1 VNGGEPTASPNYKK
15 LLKNLPASVKIIRI
29 NTNGSRVIS
38 EVISLLERGIR
49 VIITLSFD
57 GTGSIHNYAR
67 WPILWNDYK
76 KNVSKYLEL
85 RSQYK
90 NLRLN
95 FWTTVSCLNVG
106 DLDNILQYAA
116 DCKIDH
122 AYGFCLSP
130 AVIDIRYKNRL
141 TTDAKQKL
149 SSNKNI
155 LLQSILKNCCLIK
168 KQFGRIA
175 NIYTISRQIETNK
188 I

>member
-1 VNGGEPTASPNYKK
+1 
-15 LLKNLPASVKIIRI
+15 
-29 NTNGSRVIS
+29 
-38 EVISLLERGIR
+38 
-49 VIITLSFD
+49 
-57 GTGSIHNYAR
+57 
-67 WPILWNDYK
+67 
-76 KNVSKYLEL
+76 LEL

-90 NLRLN
+90 DLRLN

-141 TTDAKQKL
+141 TTDAIQKL

-155 LLQSILKNCCLIK
+155 LLQSILKNCASLKNNSAELQTFIQSQDK
-168 KQFGRIA
+168 L
-175 NIYTISRQIETNK
+175 RQIKFKDYFNFDLNLL
-188 I
+188 